1 MKRLSKNKIVVI
13 INTLAFLLSIL
24 AITVEENNMYPG
36 VLAIVLMLIWL
47 IYSRPITKQIKGI
60 KDVGLSIHNP
70 KKVVYIKFMKAVL
83 IIRMIYL
90 IFALLL
96 SGTGILVYIWKNSDK
111 ISLRFKA
118 LIVGK
123 IHTFLINWEIISLC
137 IVLGIDIALLIYS
150 LVKGKIAKILKRVM
164 IGLSAVSVFEL
175 IKTGSYKNIISFSEQ
190 YVNNGNIVENV
201 LAYAIFVVIG
211 FGIFVI
217 IRPRDVF

>member
-24 AITVEENNMYPG
+24 AITVEDNNMYPG
-36 VLAIVLMLIWL
+36 FLAIVLMIIWL
-47 IYSRPITKQIKGI
+47 IYSRPITTQIKGI

-96 SGTGILVYIWKNSDK
+96 SGTGILFYIWKNSDK
-111 ISLRFKA
+111 ISLQFKA

-123 IHTFLINWEIISLC
+123 IHTCLINWEIISLC

-150 LVKGKIAKILKRVM
+150 LVKGKIAKIIKRVM

-175 IKTGSYKNIISFSEQ
+175 IKTESYKNIISFSEQ

-201 LAYAIFVVIG
+201 LAYTIFVVIG

>member
-36 VLAIVLMLIWL
+36 VLAIVLMIIWL
-47 IYSRPITKQIKGI
+47 IYSRPITTQIKGI

-96 SGTGILVYIWKNSDK
+96 SGTGILIYIWKNSDN
-111 ISLRFKA
+111 ISLQFKA

-123 IHTFLINWEIISLC
+123 IHIFLINWEIISLC

-150 LVKGKIAKILKRVM
+150 LVKGKIAKIIKRVM

-175 IKTGSYKNIISFSEQ
+175 IKTESYKNIISFSEQ

-201 LAYAIFVVIG
+201 LAYTIFVVIG